1 MEIYERIK
9 ELRKKTLKMSQ
20 TAFGNRL
27 GVNRDTINNIELNR
41 LKKPEQKLSLYK
53 LICSEFNVSEE
64 WLLNGTGDMFT
75 SNESEYSTMIDQ
87 IMHGEN
93 EFAKNIFKTFALFDV
108 KDWEALERMI
118 SNIIPSQ
125 IRNRT
130 FLYMTACRIH
140 RKNWKDCFHQL
151 KKMPNVV
158 LGNP

>member
-108 KDWEALERMI
+108 KDWEALDADDFKI
-118 SNIIPSQ
+118 
-125 IRNRT
+125 
-130 FLYMTACRIH
+130 
-140 RKNWKDCFHQL
+140 
-151 KKMPNVV
+151 
-158 LGNP
+158 